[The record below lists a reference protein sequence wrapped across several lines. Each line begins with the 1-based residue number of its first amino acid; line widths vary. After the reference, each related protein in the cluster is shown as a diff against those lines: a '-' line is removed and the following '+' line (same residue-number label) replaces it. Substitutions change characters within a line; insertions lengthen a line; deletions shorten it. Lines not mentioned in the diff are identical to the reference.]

1 MPRAYVTVD
10 VFSHTPF
17 GGNQLAVVTEA
28 EGLDTTT
35 MQAIAAE
42 FNYAETTFV
51 LPPDDPAH
59 TANVRIFTP
68 GREVPFAGH
77 PNIGTAYALSRIGE
91 FFGRPVGDRVV
102 FEEKVGLVPV
112 AIQRA
117 SDGTPSGARL
127 TAPAPFET
135 GDEVDPAVVAR
146 CAGID
151 VSAVVTTRH
160 APVYASVGLPFVM
173 AELASLEALSG
184 ASPDIAAFARESADF
199 ALHLYVPDVGK
210 PTDVCARMFAPNHG
224 VIEDPGT
231 GSANAALAGLLASLA
246 SPTDSTL
253 TWDILQGREMGRPS
267 HLVASATKSGGAVTA
282 TEIGGACVPIMQGVI
297 EAV

>member
-1 MPRAYVTVD
+1 MPRTYVTVD

-77 PNIGTAYALSRIGE
+77 PNIGTAYALSRMGE
-91 FFGRPVGDRVV
+91 IFGRPVGDRVV

-112 AIQRA
+112 AIERA
-117 SDGTPSGARL
+117 ADGTPNGARL

-135 GDEVDPAVVAR
+135 GDEVDPAAVAR

-151 VSAVVTTRH
+151 VSAVVTKRH
-160 APVYASVGLPFVM
+160 PPIYASVGSAVRYGRVG
-173 AELASLEALSG
+173 LA
-184 ASPDIAAFARESADF
+184 
-199 ALHLYVPDVGK
+199 
-210 PTDVCARMFAPNHG
+210 
-224 VIEDPGT
+224 
-231 GSANAALAGLLASLA
+231 
-246 SPTDSTL
+246 
-253 TWDILQGREMGRPS
+253 
-267 HLVASATKSGGAVTA
+267 
-282 TEIGGACVPIMQGVI
+282 
-297 EAV
+297 